1 MIMPMED
8 GAGRVIG
15 RDPELEAVA
24 AFLAKTG
31 SGFAE
36 LTLDGEAGI
45 GKTTV
50 WWEAL
55 RLASATGARVLV
67 TRPSESEATLSF
79 AALGDLFDDVDN
91 AMIGELPIPQREAI
105 AAALVRAPAP
115 PGGIDERALCAS
127 VLSLL
132 RLMSAQRP
140 LVVGVDDVQWLD
152 PPSARVLSFAVR
164 RLRAEPVAL
173 VMTLRT
179 GTAAP
184 QGLDRAAIA
193 GQTRVIKLGPLTLAA
208 LHELIK
214 RRTSLSLPRHTLVQ
228 IARATTGN
236 ALYALEIAAELMGR
250 PADVRVLPVPSS
262 LTDLVAA
269 RVGRLPAASRDA
281 LLSAAALSQPTIDIV
296 DAAALAPAERAGL
309 VSIEDTRIRFAH
321 PMFASVV
328 YGRAGSAQRQ
338 ALHRHLAEV
347 VTQPE
352 ERARHAAL
360 GAGQPDEAIAAELA
374 AAASLAKWRGAPDAA
389 AELMEL
395 AVNLTP
401 AADPGSRAARRVAAS
416 RFCFDAG
423 DWTRSE
429 AMLQATLNEPLTPR
443 ARAEALLLLGEL
455 YARRS
460 SFTEATRVTFE
471 ALELSGEDL
480 ELRAAI
486 ELDLA
491 FSFVSLGDFT
501 QVESHAAAALA
512 AAEVAG
518 APGAV
523 ADALGVMTMAEF
535 LCGRG
540 FDEARMLRALQLED
554 PARVRAWQNRPT
566 FLNGLL
572 LLWTGRLDE
581 ALATFGRLHTEIL
594 ERGEES
600 SMPFMCFYITWAH
613 VWHGDFAAA
622 TESAAEALRAAALLD
637 DPPSRGTALSANALL
652 HAHEGSIALA
662 RDEALEAVRCFQ
674 AVDWPSGTI
683 WPLWALGLAELA
695 NGNPAAVD
703 AALGPLVAMVTT
715 FGPLDPV
722 LGVFLPDE
730 IEALVEL
737 GRLDEAEPLVAWLEE
752 RGGAVD
758 RPWALAVAGRCRGL
772 VLAARGDRDGALA
785 ALTQAMIEHDRVA
798 LPFDRART
806 LLVLGR
812 VQRRSGQRG
821 RAAGTLGDALAVF
834 ERLGAPVW
842 AARTHDEMARLGGRT
857 AAAGTL
863 TPTENKVAELAASGL
878 SNREIAERAFLTTK
892 AVEANLTR
900 VYSKL
905 GIRSRGGLAR
915 ALAETPAPE

>member
-8 GAGRVIG
+8 GEGRVIG
-15 RDPELEAVA
+15 RDAELGAVA
-24 AFLAKTG
+24 AFLAETG

-36 LTLDGEAGI
+36 VTLEGEAGI

-55 RLASATGARVLV
+55 RLASSAGARVVV

-79 AALGDLFDDVDN
+79 TALGDLFDDLDD
-91 AMIGELPIPQREAI
+91 AMIGELPIPQSEAI
-105 AAALVRAPAP
+105 AAALLRAPAP
-115 PGGIDERALCAS
+115 SGGIDERALCAS

-132 RLMSAQRP
+132 RLMSAQGP

-152 PPSARVLSFAVR
+152 PPSARVLSFAMR

-173 VMTLRT
+173 VMVVRT
-179 GTAAP
+179 GTSAP
-184 QGLDRAAIA
+184 QGLDRAATP

-214 RRTSLSLPRHTLVQ
+214 QRTRLSLPRQTLVQ
-228 IARATTGN
+228 IATTTSGN

-250 PADVRVLPVPSS
+250 PAEGRMLPVPSS

-269 RVGRLPAASRDA
+269 RVGRLPVASRDA
-281 LLSAAALSQPTIDIV
+281 LLSAAALAQPTVDIV

-309 VSIEDTRIRFAH
+309 VSIEDTRIRFSH
-321 PMFASVV
+321 PLFASVV
-328 YGRAGSAQRQ
+328 YGRAGTTERQ

-360 GAGQPDEAIAAELA
+360 GATQPDETIAAELG

-395 AVNLTP
+395 AVGLTP
-401 AADPGSRAARRVAAS
+401 PADSASRAARRVAVS

-429 AMLQATLNEPLTPR
+429 AMLQATLNEPLIPR
-443 ARAEALLLLGEL
+443 ARAEALSLLGQL

-460 SFTEATRVTFE
+460 SFTEATQVTFQ
-471 ALELSGEDL
+471 ALELAGDDL

-486 ELDLA
+486 ELDLTY
-491 FSFVSLGDFT
+491 SFVSLGDFARA
-501 QVESHAAAALA
+501 EGHAAAALV
-512 AAEVAG
+512 AAEAAV

-540 FDEARMLRALQLED
+540 FDEPRMRRALELED

-572 LLWTGRLDE
+572 LLWIGRLDE
-581 ALATFGRLHTEIL
+581 ALTVFGRLHTETL

-600 SMPFMCFYITWAH
+600 SMPFMCLYITWAH

-622 TESAAEALRAAALLD
+622 GEYAAEALRTAALLD
-637 DPPSRGTALSANALL
+637 DPSSRGTALSASALV
-652 HAHEGSIALA
+652 HAHEGSTALA
-662 RDEALEAVRCFQ
+662 RDEAFEAVRCFQ

-683 WPLWALGLAELA
+683 WPLWALGMAELS

-703 AALGPLVAMVTT
+703 AALGPLVGMLTAL
-715 FGPLDPV
+715 GPLDPV

-737 GRLDEAEPLVAWLEE
+737 GQLDRAEPLIAWLEE
-752 RGGAVD
+752 GGRAVD

-772 VLAARGDRDGALA
+772 LAAARGDRDAALA
-785 ALTQAMIEHDRVA
+785 ALAKAMTEHDRVA
-798 LPFDRART
+798 LPFERART
-806 LLVLGR
+806 LVVLGR
-812 VQRRSGQRG
+812 VLRRSGQRA
-821 RAAGTLGDALAVF
+821 RAADALRDALTVF
-834 ERLGAPVW
+834 EKLGAPVW
-842 AARTHDEMARLGGRT
+842 AARTRDELGRLGGRS
-857 AAAGTL
+857 AAGTL
-863 TPTENKVAELAASGL
+863 TPTEAKVAELAASGL
-878 SNREIAERAFLTTK
+878 SNREIAVRAFLTTK

-915 ALAETPAPE
+915 ALAETGVPE